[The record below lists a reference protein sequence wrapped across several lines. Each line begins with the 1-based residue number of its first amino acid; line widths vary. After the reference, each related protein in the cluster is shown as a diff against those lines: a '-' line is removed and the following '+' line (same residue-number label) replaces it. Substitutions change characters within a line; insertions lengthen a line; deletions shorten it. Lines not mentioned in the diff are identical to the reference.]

1 LTDYIKIIGSL
12 RAVAIHFKTRAWW
25 ILLVYVFCILSTLY
39 VMPAVWENFSVNLV
53 KTAVSLLP
61 LFLTTVFFTGFF
73 IYVLYD
79 KKRRLLL
86 SFWLFFFF
94 SVYFFLMKRFEL
106 PAERLHFLEYG
117 LLAFLAY
124 KALEKDIIQKKL
136 LYTLT
141 LFLVTGVSLL
151 DEGIQYLL
159 PNRVGELRDV
169 ALNVVSG
176 VMGLIITLVIIRSEK
191 AVT

>member
-1 LTDYIKIIGSL
+1 M
-12 RAVAIHFKTRAWW
+12 
-25 ILLVYVFCILSTLY
+25 ILLVYVLFLLSTLY
-39 VMPAVWENFSVNLV
+39 ITPAVWESLRANLG

-61 LFLTTVFFTGFF
+61 LFLITGFFTGFF

-79 KKRRLLL
+79 KKRRFLL

-94 SVYFFLMKRFEL
+94 SVYFFLMKQFEL
-106 PAERLHFLEYG
+106 PAERIHFLEYG
-117 LLAFLAY
+117 LLAFLTY
-124 KALEKDIIQKKL
+124 KALEKDMIQKKS
-136 LYTLT
+136 LYALT
-141 LFLVTGVSLL
+141 LLMVAAVSLL

-176 VMGLIITLVIIRSEK
+176 TMGLFITLVIIRAERK
-191 AVT
+191 VT

>member
-12 RAVAIHFKTRAWW
+12 QTVAIHFKTRAWW
-25 ILLVYVFCILSTLY
+25 VLFVYVFCILSTLY
-39 VMPAVWENFSVNLV
+39 VMPAVWENFSVNLG

-94 SVYFFLMKRFEL
+94 SVYFFLMKQFEL
-106 PAERLHFLEYG
+106 PAERIHFLEYG